1 MSICWKLRKTGREKE
16 RKGEG
21 WREVEKEGKEKERK
35 GSLGK
40 RNTYASTHK
49 REQNSLVW
57 KEHGA
62 QRMAAFCLLPQS
74 PSFHS
79 LFPECW
85 ILLPTSKTGF
95 PAYSRSSSHPYG
107 TLPHINLLKSLSC
120 TIPFNRYSLLGRYG
134 LESKTKEFLVD
145 PVFIRCTLSTSSFHY
160 HLTFTLPLSQ
170 IGLLCL
176 Q

>member
-1 MSICWKLRKTGREKE
+1 
-16 RKGEG
+16 
-21 WREVEKEGKEKERK
+21 
-35 GSLGK
+35 
-40 RNTYASTHK
+40 
-49 REQNSLVW
+49 
-57 KEHGA
+57 
-62 QRMAAFCLLPQS
+62 MAAFCLLPQS

-95 PAYSRSSSHPYG
+95 PAYSRSSSNPYG

-134 LESKTKEFLVD
+134 LESKTKEFVVD

-160 HLTFTLPLSQ
+160 QLTFTLPLSQ

-176 Q
+176 QQVWSIPASDLVSLAILLLGIPHTTIPTHTPAPTDSYLNFEA